1 MPTKQSQYPEQHQAQ
16 NPNGDLTLS
25 NAPGG
30 MSPVCLPPIQPTEE
44 LILTC
49 QPESVSQTCLNP
61 SAPLVASLPPCFSP
75 CFDTATKPCSHA
87 SAIDS
92 GSVLAAPLDHP
103 KAVPPAAMSSPS
115 IACDVAIAA
124 KVCFGS
130 FVDDDAAE
138 SSSRLADILDSST
151 WEQCEH
157 KGVQCAVLG
166 SPLRYTWDMME
177 KDMQTHTPMIHGL
190 FGMPFECGSSHQA
203 PFSGSQYTWDMM
215 EKDMQKHTPM
225 IHGISGMPFKCG
237 SSHQA
242 PFASSSESESS
253 LVPVWSVADLS
264 RDVSSKLKSA
274 AELPKFVPT
283 TSTTG
288 SLKRVKSLPSLPS
301 SDADMGSSPR
311 SQKYDCGKLAVHKS
325 RCVLGYGTLHDE
337 MSAYSAHVSAT
348 QYAQRSDV
356 IAMWQ
361 YISEVV
367 MRLWPRARIHLYG
380 SRACGLSL
388 ADSDIDF
395 VITDA
400 SLEMENGAS
409 NTSLLAAAL
418 EQEPWVNRVFALDRA
433 MVPVIKLQSRLSTC
447 STDITFVSS
456 QICAS
461 MPPGNS
467 CLAMRGML
475 CQLTSHFPTMPPL
488 VFVLKQYL
496 RENGLNESYSGGLS
510 SVCLSCM
517 VAVYLMQHQHAVDDD
532 LGVLMIG
539 FLEHYAQLDYMTNGI
554 SLQSGYFRRPQDGC
568 ALFVEDPLQ
577 PGSAQNIAKS
587 TFAMEK
593 VKASFWHARCVLQG
607 TKCGGHSCA
616 CSTRD
621 GSRAKP
627 VFGSTRLSRLLASRE
642 CELANVLS
650 PLEGLVYQRWQP

>member
-1 MPTKQSQYPEQHQAQ
+1 
-16 NPNGDLTLS
+16 
-25 NAPGG
+25 
-30 MSPVCLPPIQPTEE
+30 V
-44 LILTC
+44 
-49 QPESVSQTCLNP
+49 
-61 SAPLVASLPPCFSP
+61 
-75 CFDTATKPCSHA
+75 
-87 SAIDS
+87 
-92 GSVLAAPLDHP
+92 
-103 KAVPPAAMSSPS
+103 
-115 IACDVAIAA
+115 
-124 KVCFGS
+124 
-130 FVDDDAAE
+130 
-138 SSSRLADILDSST
+138 
-151 WEQCEH
+151 H
-157 KGVQCAVLG
+157 KGVQSAAVLG

-177 KDMQTHTPMIHGL
+177 KDMQTHTPMIHGIPAVP
-190 FGMPFECGSSHQA
+190 PFPCGSSHPA

-215 EKDMQKHTPM
+215 EQDMQKHTPM

-237 SSHQA
+237 SPHQA
-242 PFASSSESESS
+242 SFASSSKAESS
-253 LVPVWSVADLS
+253 LVPVWSVADLN
-264 RDVSSKLKSA
+264 RDVSSNLKSA

-283 TSTTG
+283 SSTTG
-288 SLKRVKSLPSLPS
+288 TTGSRKRVQSLPPLPS
-301 SDADMGSSPR
+301 ADADMSSSPR
-311 SQKYDCGKLAVHKS
+311 SQRYDCGKNVVHKS
-325 RCVLGYGTLHDE
+325 RSALGYGTLHDE

-400 SLEMENGAS
+400 SLELENGAS

-418 EQEPWVNRVFALDRA
+418 EQEPWVNRVFALNRA
-433 MVPVIKLQSRLSTC
+433 MVPVIKLQSSLSTC
-447 STDITFVSS
+447 STDITFLPS
-456 QICAS
+456 QICAP
-461 MPPGNS
+461 MPQGNS
-467 CLAMRGML
+467 CLAMSGML
-475 CQLTSHFPTMPPL
+475 CQLASHFPTMPPL

-496 RENGLNESYSGGLS
+496 RESGLNESYSGGLS

-517 VAVYLMQHQHAVDDD
+517 VAVYLMQHKHAADDD

-607 TKCGGHSCA
+607 AKCGGHSCG
-616 CSTRD
+616 CSIRD

-642 CELANVLS
+642 WELANVMS
-650 PLEGLVYQRWQP
+650 PLEGLVYQRWRP